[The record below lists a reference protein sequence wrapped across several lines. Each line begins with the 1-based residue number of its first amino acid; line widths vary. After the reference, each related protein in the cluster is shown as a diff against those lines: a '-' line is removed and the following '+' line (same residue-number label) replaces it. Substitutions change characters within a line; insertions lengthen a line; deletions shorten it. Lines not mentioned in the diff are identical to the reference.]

1 MPGYHGTAA
10 TTLQNKNTPHN
21 NDRAPL
27 IPLLLS
33 AYSLPGVGG
42 RDSNY
47 RDLAIITPL
56 KNIMPD
62 DDDIIIDTDTILE
75 DFVSFDM
82 DAIAFGISKP
92 TPICKPCGTSNDAI
106 VDPAPEDTGGT
117 IVVPV
122 SYSTVAMKALA
133 TNLNASAF
141 KSSNPS
147 NFPYFFVSKHIL
159 EAASLADLSKIV
171 DETKFK
177 ETQKYTKGKRN
188 SVTKGLH
195 FV

>member
-1 MPGYHGTAA
+1 
-10 TTLQNKNTPHN
+10 
-21 NDRAPL
+21 
-27 IPLLLS
+27 
-33 AYSLPGVGG
+33 
-42 RDSNY
+42 
-47 RDLAIITPL
+47 
-56 KNIMPD
+56 MPD
-62 DDDIIIDTDTILE
+62 DDDISIDTDTILE

-82 DAIAFGISKP
+82 DAIAFGVSKP
-92 TPICKPCGTSNDAI
+92 TPICKPCDTSNDAI

-122 SYSTVAMKALA
+122 STVAMKPLA

-141 KSSNPS
+141 KLSNPS
-147 NFPYFFVSKHIL
+147 NFLYFFVSKHIL
-159 EAASLADLSKIV
+159 EAASLADLYKIV